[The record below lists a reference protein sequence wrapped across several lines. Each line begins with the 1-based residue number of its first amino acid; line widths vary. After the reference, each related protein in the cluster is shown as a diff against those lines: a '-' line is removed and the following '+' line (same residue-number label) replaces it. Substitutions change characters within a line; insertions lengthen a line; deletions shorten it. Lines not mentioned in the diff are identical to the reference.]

1 MVVWRESIIFASVK
15 GTTSITI
22 KSKKVMRIKLI
33 ILVGVIIML
42 MAVCMSNSYIS
53 AFFIGVAVVF
63 VSMAIAYILDKCKL
77 TKGENKFIEKLEYYL
92 GF

>member
-1 MVVWRESIIFASVK
+1 VESKLLLIFASVK

-33 ILVGVIIML
+33 LFVGAIIMIIATL
-42 MAVCMSNSYIS
+42 MKNSYIS
-53 AFFIGVAVVF
+53 ALLIGVAVV
-63 VSMAIAYILDKCKL
+63 VISMAIAYIFDKCKL

>member
-1 MVVWRESIIFASVK
+1 
-15 GTTSITI
+15 
-22 KSKKVMRIKLI
+22 MRIKLI
-33 ILVGVIIML
+33 LLVGAIIMA
-42 MAVCMSNSYIS
+42 MAVFMQSSYIS
-53 AFFIGVAVVF
+53 ALLIGVAVVV